1 MRKILLSILASI
13 YRYRLLQPQQ
23 VWHKHR
29 AWGLGLV
36 ALGLAVVCGLSSTR
50 WIDKPC
56 LRLGERPPHLLSY
69 SPFANVH
76 SIRLYL

>member
-29 AWGLGLV
+29 AWGLGPGAGGAGTGSGV
-36 ALGLAVVCGLSSTR
+36 WAEQYALDR
-50 WIDKPC
+50 
-56 LRLGERPPHLLSY
+56 
-69 SPFANVH
+69 
-76 SIRLYL
+76 